1 MTGNYEHYLFIFYF
15 FFSIIHP
22 YLHFTF
28 HTAYKMM
35 AVSLIKAP
43 LDWQNR
49 YKNNMPYHHSDSAM
63 LGHLQGLMQTIQVSA
78 YACNYI
84 TWDILK
90 QGNF

>member
-1 MTGNYEHYLFIFYF
+1 
-15 FFSIIHP
+15 
-22 YLHFTF
+22 
-28 HTAYKMM
+28 
-35 AVSLIKAP
+35 
-43 LDWQNR
+43 
-49 YKNNMPYHHSDSAM
+49 MPYHHSDTAM